1 MRKLGIIVIV
11 CLLALAGIT
20 AAMAYTNATVT
31 NPATLAVVNTN
42 NALLSLE
49 PGTGPGNADANAYIN
64 ANGELE
70 FDFRKGLAKYG
81 NMGFQGNSVYEW
93 ERLFWIHN
101 KSGEAVNVLIE
112 SDLPYVEIGFEEYAP
127 GTESKN
133 QWWHW
138 KGKSFFSKGNA
149 QSFGPDTRAPILVR
163 FTIPEGAKNNQ
174 TWPFEGS
181 IVVNASVN

>member
-1 MRKLGIIVIV
+1 MIV

-20 AAMAYTNATVT
+20 AAMAYTNAMVT

-49 PGTGPGNADANAYIN
+49 PDTGPGNADANAYLN

-81 NMGFQGNSVYEW
+81 DLGFQGNSVYEW

-101 KSGEAVNVLIE
+101 NSSEVVNVSIE
-112 SDLPYVEIGFEEYAP
+112 SDLPYIEIGFEEYAP

-138 KGKSFFSKGNA
+138 DSGKTFFSDGNV
-149 QSFGPDTRAPILVR
+149 QSFGPNTKAPILVR
-163 FTIPEGAKNNQ
+163 FSVPEGAKSSQ
-174 TWPFEGS
+174 AWPFEGS
-181 IVVNASVN
+181 IVVNASVY